1 MAVTDDNYSYETT
14 LTKTNAFAPGFA
26 IEIERTLIGI
36 ADELTSVNVLVMT
49 QWRTPNANVNISYYN
64 VPWIGGLA
72 KQKAVVTPNI
82 AFDIGD
88 VAFADV
94 SGFLYSEIIV
104 SVIVGTLTLFNGTA
118 NAAFRDRTPEETAHG
133 YGVNVISRTCTGY
146 PAYAVW
152 QNRGGVFF
160 VCPLK
165 LRNQA
170 NTLNDDG
177 YFQNGNNQLPAVQS
191 RSSIVK
197 TYETP
202 PIHDRWQNA
211 LQELG
216 STPYVKIYDDPD
228 GAPESVKVS
237 SYTIHNTQATFTA
250 TFFNKIY

>member
-14 LTKTNAFAPGFA
+14 LTTLNVFDPSFA
-26 IEIERTLIGI
+26 IEVERTLIGV
-36 ADELTSVNVLVMT
+36 ADELTSVNLLVMT

-72 KQKAVVTPNI
+72 RQKATITPNL

-88 VAFADV
+88 IAFADV
-94 SGFLYSEIIV
+94 SGFLYSEMTI
-104 SVIVGTLTLFNGTA
+104 SVILGTLTLFNATA
-118 NAAFRDRTPEETAHG
+118 NAAFRDRTDEETARG
-133 YGVNVISRTCTGY
+133 YGVNVISRICTGY

-165 LRNQA
+165 LKNQT
-170 NTLNDDG
+170 NTLTDDG
-177 YFQNGNNQLPAVQS
+177 YFQNGNNHLPAIQS

-197 TYETP
+197 TYDTP
-202 PIHDRWQNA
+202 PINDAWEDA
-211 LQELG
+211 LRELG
-216 STPYVKIYDDPD
+216 STPFVKIYDDPD

-237 SYTIHNTQATFTA
+237 SYTIHGRQATFTA